1 MTRYLARHAA
11 RLAILLAIGGT
22 GLIAAEPAYAFFGSF
37 EDSCRDIRVYG
48 GGQYMEAWCRRLDG
62 SWRFA
67 RIYNCG
73 GAGVRNDD
81 GFLRCGT

>member
-1 MTRYLARHAA
+1 MTAKTM
-11 RLAILLAIGGT
+11 RLASVLVLA
-22 GLIAAEPAYAFFGSF
+22 GLGLAASSPAEAFFGSF
-37 EDSCRDIRVYG
+37 AASCRDIRIYG
-48 GGQYMEAWCRRLDG
+48 GGAYMTAWCQRVDG

>member
-1 MTRYLARHAA
+1 MTAKTV
-11 RLAILLAIGGT
+11 RLAAVLASPGS
-22 GLIAAEPAYAFFGSF
+22 GLTAASPADAFFGSF
-37 EDSCRDIRVYG
+37 AATCRGIRTYG
-48 GGQYMEAWCRRLDG
+48 GGEYMTAWCRRVDG